1 MKTNYLITGEA
12 TKYWKKAIK
21 SDRVMIANKSEHIYI
36 LNGYNAFKFP
46 AKPFLWD
53 AIARAAFMV
62 DMPGSDSA
70 FQYYNGEKQFATVD
84 DVAQRI
90 EQIIEDRTP
99 AQRLPFCWDAPF
111 CTTRL
116 YSINNGEIAG
126 VNVKYDAMVNI
137 ELAKKVYCKGR
148 YAPVVIADDYIT
160 AILMPV
166 RLDDKFNDQIEEAF
180 AQIIEGR
187 RAKCI

>member
-21 SDRVMIANKSEHIYI
+21 SDRVM
-36 LNGYNAFKFP
+36 
-46 AKPFLWD
+46 
-53 AIARAAFMV
+53 
-62 DMPGSDSA
+62 
-70 FQYYNGEKQFATVD
+70 
-84 DVAQRI
+84 
-90 EQIIEDRTP
+90 
-99 AQRLPFCWDAPF
+99 
-111 CTTRL
+111 
-116 YSINNGEIAG
+116 IAG

-166 RLDDKFNDQIEEAF
+166 RLDDKFNNQVEEAF
-180 AQIIEGR
+180 SQTIEGR